1 MWGAGD
7 TLPAAPWTH
16 HGAHH
21 PANVHGV
28 IAAGAVP
35 VLVPQVFGVYVQH
48 VEADGQDVI
57 LKLVERREKRLCE
70 IPTGALPPLSFL
82 SGSL

>member
-1 MWGAGD
+1 MLG
-7 TLPAAPWTH
+7 TH

-35 VLVPQVFGVYVQH
+35 VLIPQVFGVHVQH
-48 VEADGQDVI
+48 AEADGQDVI
-57 LKLVERREKRLCE
+57 LELVESREKRLCE
-70 IPTGALPPLSFL
+70 VLTVALPPLSPL

>member
-1 MWGAGD
+1 MLSVTAVAGGC
-7 TLPAAPWTH
+7 LHPRECAARTH

-28 IAAGAVP
+28 IAARAIP

-48 VEADGQDVI
+48 VEADG
-57 LKLVERREKRLCE
+57 
-70 IPTGALPPLSFL
+70 
-82 SGSL
+82 